1 MEGIEKQHHQ
11 LLTVRRGAML
21 QDLFERVMLKRVK
34 VVESCPT
41 LQRLRAVFFPEGGY
55 RTDVS
60 CQQFSDALNG

>member
-1 MEGIEKQHHQ
+1 
-11 LLTVRRGAML
+11 ML